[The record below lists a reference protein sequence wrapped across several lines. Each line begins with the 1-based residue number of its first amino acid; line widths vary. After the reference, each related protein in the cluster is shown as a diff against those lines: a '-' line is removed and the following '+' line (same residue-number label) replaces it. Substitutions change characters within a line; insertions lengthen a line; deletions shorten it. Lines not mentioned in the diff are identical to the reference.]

1 MAASFQ
7 VAAGERLEVSFTCA
21 SIDGKGNDD
30 CAWTREVDAGTG
42 SRPMALGGQGVLSL
56 LAQGVCATRR

>member
-7 VAAGERLEVSFTCA
+7 VAAGERLEVGLPCA
-21 SIDGKGNDD
+21 STGGQGYDD
-30 CAWTREVDAGTG
+30 CAWARGVDAGTG

-56 LAQGVCATRR
+56 LAQGVCATQR